1 MDGLH
6 IAMAEYGKADY
17 LVTCD
22 DGIIKKYERMKK
34 EIKVKICSILKFLE
48 EVSFNVTNDR

>member
-1 MDGLH
+1 MDSLY

-22 DGIIKKYERMKK
+22 DGNNKKYERVKN

-48 EVSFNVTNDR
+48 EVSPNVTNNR